1 MSNKRFWDD
10 VLSRL
15 DERLTD
21 EAASDLFFRQQ
32 SRDVEVSEYIS
43 DTYNGISG
51 KVRRRNSLLAFA
63 ACIAI
68 VVCLSVV
75 TVVILQNNIGVQP
88 LDSSDEY
95 SYLLE
100 EVEYT
105 HSIKVY
111 FPSKEIGKEIIE
123 YPEMLDNKLVSDAI
137 ETYLFAGNFGK
148 EYYVFGNIENADELK
163 KISFN
168 DPIGGKTGMMREGW
182 DISFSPT
189 LLKSICDED
198 DIRVNCDKKYQ
209 NGTLKEKI
217 EEITDIFMICIP
229 EYPPLVHFKDRGKV
243 YFINLCDNNLYGDGT
258 PYGIY
263 SQEELV
269 EYFKMKDIPVHI
281 NNDEVLNGCA
291 RADGLGISEINITKL
306 LEYVVDEKFIV
317 REGSKTSYYMWDMKT
332 GKKNLYIVTD
342 SEAKTIET
350 YYAGSK
356 EPLGDNTYWN
366 KNDMVT
372 VFRDGDLFMNYKATD
387 SLLAQYGIYFGRS
400 GDSDAGFVVE
410 YNETSN
416 SFTSDTNFI
425 ALQNVGMTFND
436 YEMIY
441 TNGDELCAHFS
452 SRIPF
457 SEIYNGLKIEYELV
471 IKDNGKPVLINGK
484 ESYKFSTEL
493 KSGEGATEYEEYQ
506 DELYIDTAGI
516 TFNEYGYSTELV
528 AYLTYTVDA
537 SRIISGRIET
547 NTREDYL
554 LIRNNPDNLTEEEL
568 IATTPVISKCKKQDT
583 GVWAVTVDFSR
594 IKKTDKDTQFIVQF
608 IDEKNNKPVRMSNK
622 VDNNKYL
629 TIFSFGKD
637 EEPVADIILYNEYEE
652 PKLLLYM
659 QAAGDDPINF
669 YYRENFILTD

>member
-15 DERLTD
+15 DESLTD
-21 EAASDLFFRQQ
+21 EAASDLFFYQQ

-51 KVRRRNSLLAFA
+51 KVRRRNSILAFA

-68 VVCLSVV
+68 VVCLAVV

-111 FPSKEIGKEIIE
+111 YPSKEIGKEIIE
-123 YPEMLDNKLVSDAI
+123 YPEMLDNKLVADAI
-137 ETYLFAGNFGK
+137 ETYLFAGNIEK
-148 EYYVFGNIENADELK
+148 EYYVFGNIDKADTLK

-168 DPIGGKTGMMREGW
+168 DPIGGQSGFSRDGW
-182 DISFSPT
+182 DISFRPV
-189 LLKSICDED
+189 LLKTLCDED
-198 DIRVNCDKKYQ
+198 NIKANCDKKYQ
-209 NGTLKEKI
+209 SGTLKEKI

-243 YFINLCDNNLYGDGT
+243 YFINLQNNIEPGDGT
-258 PYGIY
+258 PYGIF
-263 SQEELV
+263 SQEEII
-269 EYFKMKDIPVHI
+269 EYFKMKDMPVYI
-281 NNDEVLNGCA
+281 NNDEVLNGYA
-291 RADGLGISEINITKL
+291 KADGLNTSEINITKL
-306 LEYVVDEKFIV
+306 AEYLFDDEFIV

-342 SEAKTIET
+342 SNAKTIET
-350 YYAGSK
+350 HYAGSK
-356 EPLGDNTYWN
+356 EPVTDSTHWNT
-366 KNDMVT
+366 DGAVA
-372 VFRDGDLFMNYKATD
+372 VFREGELYMNNKAAD
-387 SLLAQYGIYFGRS
+387 MFFSQYGIYFDQS
-400 GDSDAGFVVE
+400 YDGFVIE
-410 YNETSN
+410 YNVTSN

-425 ALQNVGMTFND
+425 ALSSVDMTFND
-436 YEMIY
+436 NDMIY
-441 TNGDELCAHFS
+441 TNGDELCIPFA

-457 SEIYNGLKIEYELV
+457 SEIYSGLTIEYELV

-493 KSGEGATEYEEYQ
+493 KAFGRFAEYETFQ
-506 DELYIDTAGI
+506 DELHIDPASI
-516 TFNEYGYSTELV
+516 TFNEYGYSTGLM

-537 SRIISGRIET
+537 SQIISGRVET
-547 NTREDYL
+547 NTREAYL

-568 IATTPVISKCKKQDT
+568 IATTPIISQCKKQDT
-583 GVWAVTVDFSR
+583 GVWALTVDFSR
-594 IKKTDKDTQFIVQF
+594 IRKIDKDTRFIVQF
-608 IDEKNNKPVRMSNK
+608 IDEKNGTAVRMSNK
-622 VDNNKYL
+622 VDDNEYL

-652 PKLLLYM
+652 PELLLYT
-659 QAAGDDPINF
+659 QIEDNSLTDFN
-669 YYRENFILTD
+669 YRENFILTD

>member
-21 EAASDLFFRQQ
+21 EAASDLFFHQQ

-51 KVRRRNSLLAFA
+51 KVRRRNSLLALA

-68 VVCLSVV
+68 VVCLAVV

-88 LDSSDEY
+88 LESSDEY

-105 HSIKVY
+105 HSVKVY

-123 YPEMLDNKLVSDAI
+123 YPEMLDNKLVADAI
-137 ETYLFAGNFGK
+137 ETYLFAGNFDK
-148 EYYVFGNIENADELK
+148 EYYVFGNIENADELR
-163 KISFN
+163 KINFN
-168 DPIGGKTGMMREGW
+168 DPIGGKTGMIREGW
-182 DISFSPT
+182 LIKFNPD
-189 LLKSICDED
+189 LLEFICGDNRMKD
-198 DIRVNCDKKYQ
+198 FCNARFDKEGIDK
-209 NGTLKEKI
+209 KI
-217 EEITDIFMICIP
+217 EEITNVYIVCIPGMAAFIHFEDRGQTYFLHHTQNMLFDDNIPFDIFS
-229 EYPPLVHFKDRGKV
+229 K
-243 YFINLCDNNLYGDGT
+243 
-258 PYGIY
+258 
-263 SQEELV
+263 EELV
-269 EYFKMKDIPVHI
+269 DYYAMKERPVTINQRETLNDIVVGNMAGAI
-281 NNDEVLNGCA
+281 EV
-291 RADGLGISEINITKL
+291 NITKL
-306 LEYVVDEKFIV
+306 LEHIVDEKFIV
-317 REGSKTSYYMWDMKT
+317 REGSKTSYYMWNMKT

-342 SEAKTIET
+342 SEAMTIET
-350 YYAGSK
+350 YYESSVN
-356 EPLGDNTYWN
+356 PVRDDNTFWN
-366 KNDMVT
+366 KDALET
-372 VFRDGDLFMNYKATD
+372 VFRDGDVFMNYKATD
-387 SLLAQYGIYFGRS
+387 MLLGWYGVNFW
-400 GDSDAGFVVE
+400 DSDTGFVVE

-441 TNGDELCAHFS
+441 TNGDELCVPFS

-484 ESYKFSTEL
+484 ESYKFSVEL
-493 KSGEGATEYEEYQ
+493 ESGEGATEYEEYQ

-516 TFNEYGYSTELV
+516 AFNEYGYSTELM

-537 SRIISGRIET
+537 SQVISGRIET

-583 GVWAVTVDFSR
+583 GVWELTVDFSR
-594 IKKTDKDTQFIVQF
+594 IRKTDKDTQFIVQF

-622 VDNNKYL
+622 VDDNEYL

-637 EEPVADIILYNEYEE
+637 EEPVADIILYNQYEE

-659 QAAGDDPINF
+659 QTAGDGPINF
-669 YYRENFILTD
+669 NYRENFILTD

>member
-51 KVRRRNSLLAFA
+51 KVRRRKSLLAFA

-68 VVCLSVV
+68 VVCLAVV

-105 HSIKVY
+105 HSVKVY

-123 YPEMLDNKLVSDAI
+123 YPEMLDNKLVADAI
-137 ETYLFAGNFGK
+137 ETYLFAGNFDKG
-148 EYYVFGNIENADELK
+148 YYVFGNIDNADGLK
-163 KISFN
+163 KINFN
-168 DPIGGKTGMMREGW
+168 DPIGGKTGMIREGW
-182 DISFSPT
+182 LIKFAPD
-189 LLKSICDED
+189 LLEFICGDNRMKD
-198 DIRVNCDKKYQ
+198 FCNARFDKE
-209 NGTLKEKI
+209 GIDRKI
-217 EEITDIFMICIP
+217 EEITDVYIVCIP
-229 EYPPLVHFKDRGKV
+229 GMAAFIHFEDRGQT
-243 YFINLCDNNLYGDGT
+243 YFLHHTQNMLFDDNIPFD
-258 PYGIY
+258 IF
-263 SQEELV
+263 SKEELV
-269 EYFKMKDIPVHI
+269 DYYAMKERPVTINQRETLNDIVVGNMAGAI
-281 NNDEVLNGCA
+281 EV
-291 RADGLGISEINITKL
+291 NITKL
-306 LEYVVDEKFIV
+306 LEHIVDEEFIV

-342 SEAKTIET
+342 SEAKTVET
-350 YYAGSK
+350 YYESSVN
-356 EPLGDNTYWN
+356 PVWDNSFWN
-366 KNDMVT
+366 KDALET
-372 VFRDGDLFMNYKATD
+372 LFRDGDVFMNYKATD
-387 SLLAQYGIYFGRS
+387 MLLGWYGVNFW
-400 GDSDAGFVVE
+400 DSDTGFVVE

-441 TNGDELCAHFS
+441 TNGDELCVHFS

-457 SEIYNGLKIEYELV
+457 SEIYNGLTIEYELV

-484 ESYKFSTEL
+484 ESYKFSVEL
-493 KSGEGATEYEEYQ
+493 ESGEGATEYEEYQ

-554 LIRNNPDNLTEEEL
+554 YIRNNPDNLAEEEL

-583 GVWAVTVDFSR
+583 GIWELTVDFSR
-594 IKKTDKDTQFIVQF
+594 IRKTNEDTQFIVQF

-659 QAAGDDPINF
+659 QIAGDGPINF
-669 YYRENFILTD
+669 NYRENFILTD